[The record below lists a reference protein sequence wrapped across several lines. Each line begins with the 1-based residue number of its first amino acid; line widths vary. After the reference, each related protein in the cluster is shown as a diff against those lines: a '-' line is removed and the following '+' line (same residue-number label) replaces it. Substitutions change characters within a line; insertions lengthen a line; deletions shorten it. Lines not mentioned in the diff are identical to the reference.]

1 MIPLFI
7 FYLHTVGAAYAY
19 TRRWQEAGVKEG
31 ILAVAFMAIIFS
43 VGWTL
48 ATFLLHLVSPPEGFG
63 PGLDRDALSLLL
75 LTIGEGFFYYW
86 YLKK

>member
-1 MIPLFI
+1 MVPLFI
-7 FYLHTVGAAYAY
+7 FYLHIVAAVYAY
-19 TRRWQEAGVKEG
+19 TKRWQEAGVKEG
-31 ILAVAFMAIIFS
+31 VLAVTFVAVIFS

-48 ATFLLHLVSPPEGFG
+48 ATFLLRLTCPPEGFG

-86 YLKK
+86 YLKV